1 MLNKQ
6 NLEEKLNHCFLDL
19 QRAAMAF
26 YLKPK
31 GKTHLIFLQH
41 ARKILSGIK
50 NQKAREFSNKIFQ
63 LEKETTH
70 PLKNKR
76 EKINLADKILTLGC
90 LLK

>member
-1 MLNKQ
+1 MSNKQ
-6 NLEEKLNHCFLDL
+6 SLKEKFRHCFTDL
-19 QRAAMAF
+19 QRSAMAF

-41 ARKILSGIK
+41 ARKILLETK
-50 NQKAREFSNKIFQ
+50 NKKAREFSNKIFQ
-63 LEKETTH
+63 LEKETTR